1 MEPICSVRLLH
12 PGRVSFGPLDGSR
25 PFPYRCRVN
34 SDPKSDLDRE
44 LLLFEQKLPR
54 FFSRVVDW
62 VRRPTSRLIRL
73 PVAFFLIL
81 FGMFGFLP
89 VVGFWMV
96 PLGLLLIARDVP
108 ALEPPLA
115 KLLGWVNRNWPG
127 SKARKTDQPPR

>member
-1 MEPICSVRLLH
+1 MVWTGGFHSLIGAP
-12 PGRVSFGPLDGSR
+12 
-25 PFPYRCRVN
+25 VN
-34 SDPKSDLDRE
+34 TDPKSDLDRE
-44 LLLFEQKLPR
+44 LLLFEQKLPK
-54 FFSRVVDW
+54 FFSGVVDW

-73 PVAFFLIL
+73 PVAFLLIL

-127 SKARKTDQPPR
+127 GKKEKTDQPPR